1 MSTETRPLGTTGAL
15 LSERD
20 ELRRRVRLIENRLF
34 LLTEVPHQ
42 TPFTIDMLFDRLEE
56 LAAGMDTFAY
66 VVDLTSVQRPDA
78 RTREQL
84 RRRVTEINARLAHV
98 GVVVGANAVIRA
110 VARLA
115 AFAIGFRSF
124 SFHMTVEEATEA
136 CRRALR

>member
-15 LSERD
+15 LNERD
-20 ELRRRVRLIENRLF
+20 ELRWRVRLIEDRLF
-34 LLTEVPHQ
+34 LMTEVPHQ
-42 TPFTIDMLFDRLEE
+42 TPFTVDLFFDRLDE
-56 LAAGMDTFAY
+56 LAAGMDRFAY
-66 VVDLTSVQRPDA
+66 VVDLTGVQRPDA

-84 RRRVTEINARLAHV
+84 RRRVTAINPRLAHV

-110 VARLA
+110 VAKLA

-124 SFHMTVEEATEA
+124 SFHMTVGEATEA

>member
-1 MSTETRPLGTTGAL
+1 MSTEARPLGTTGAL
-15 LSERD
+15 LNERD
-20 ELRRRVRLIENRLF
+20 EIRRRVRAIDNRLF

-42 TPFTIDMLFDRLEE
+42 TPFTVDMFFDRLDE

-66 VVDLTSVQRPDA
+66 VVDLTGVRRPDA

-84 RRRVTEINARLAHV
+84 RRRVTQINARLAHV

-110 VARLA
+110 VAKLA